1 MGCLRAQLNFTRV
14 SSFFILDR
22 LSTIIEP
29 VMLIAVGIF
38 VAILLLSIIQPMFGI
53 YEMI

>member
-1 MGCLRAQLNFTRV
+1 MLARTADFYEGELT
-14 SSFFILDR
+14 FILDR

-29 VMLIAVGIF
+29 VLLIAVGLF
-38 VAILLLSIIQPMFGI
+38 VGILLISIIQPMFGI